1 MTTNQSR
8 FVKKQSSAPLSRGSI
23 ILLVV
28 FAVLAIATAVTAFI
42 IIRNLVSNWSMT
54 DLPGAPV
61 GSEGAE
67 APGSQATIDPS
78 IPLQPVEGPA
88 AKPWDGK
95 TRVNVLIMGLDYRD
109 YVAGDVPRTDTMIL
123 FTLDPVTKK
132 AGMLS
137 IPRDMW
143 VNIPGFDYGKINT
156 AYFLGES
163 YKMPG
168 GGPGMAIEAVQ
179 AFLGVPVHFYA
190 QIDFAAFVRFIDEI
204 GGVKIA
210 VAEDMKIGIY
220 GTNKDEYLKG
230 GETYTLNGDLALA
243 YARARYTEGG
253 DVDRAGRQ
261 QQVIMAMRDRILD
274 LNQMPALLTK
284 APKLYQD
291 LSSGIRTNL
300 SLDQALQLG
309 KLALEIDVNNI
320 QKAVIGYDETIMD
333 MVDGQSVLIPIPDKI
348 RLIRDSIFTSGGAV
362 SPAAMGTSDPLALAK
377 EEKARVLI
385 LNGTATPGL
394 ASRTN
399 SYLTGQGLQV
409 VGENNADQVYA
420 NTVLRIYGP
429 KPYTLSF
436 LATQMGVPSARIQ
449 YFDPD
454 PSIPAD
460 IVVILGND
468 WEQQNPMP

>member
-1 MTTNQSR
+1 MSTNQHR
-8 FVKKQSSAPLSRGSI
+8 YVKQKNAPLSRASV

-28 FAVLAIATAVTAFI
+28 FGVLALATAVTAFVV
-42 IIRNLVSNWSMT
+42 IRNVVANWSMT

-61 GSEGAE
+61 GGESSGTGTGSE
-67 APGSQATIDPS
+67 STVDS
-78 IPLQPVEGPA
+78 TVPLQPVEGPA

-123 FTLDPVTKK
+123 FTLDPVTGT

-190 QIDFAAFVRFIDEI
+190 QIDFSAFTRFIDEI
-204 GGVKIA
+204 GGVKIS

-230 GETYTLNGDLALA
+230 GQTYTLNGDLALA

-253 DVDRAGRQ
+253 DVDRANRQ
-261 QQVIMAMRDRILD
+261 QQVIMAVRDRILD
-274 LNQMPALLTK
+274 LNQMPTLIAK
-284 APKLYQD
+284 APKLYSE

-309 KLALEIDVNNI
+309 MLALGVDVKNI
-320 QKAVIGYDETIMD
+320 QKAVIGYDATIMD

-348 RLIRDSIFTSGGAV
+348 RVIRDSIFTSGGAV
-362 SPAAMGTSDPLALAK
+362 SPAALGTSDPLTLAQQ
-377 EEKARVLI
+377 EKARIMI
-385 LNGTATPGL
+385 LNGTTTEGL

-399 SYLTGQGLQV
+399 SYFAGQGLQI

-420 NTVLRIYGP
+420 NTVINFYGY
-429 KPYTLSF
+429 KSFTLSY
-436 LATQMGVPSARIQ
+436 LAAQMNVPSSRIN

-454 PSIPAD
+454 PNIPAD

-468 WEQQNPMP
+468 WDAQNPMP